1 MGSDGHLDFLFFAEN
16 GPDILCRVSP
26 GLIYTYVSQQ
36 CFTILGWRPEE
47 MVDRHYESFLH
58 PVDVA
63 VLRDVLRQIEED
75 GIYPAPPQ
83 LRHRSGT
90 GDWIWLEVA
99 GRVIHHEDGSIKD
112 RLIIMRDITE
122 RKAEELRLSE
132 LAMTDGLTGLLNR
145 RAFDEV
151 MDREWRRTLREGS
164 QTSLL
169 LMDVDHFKGFNDL
182 YGHQM
187 GDDCL
192 RAVAAA
198 VTQSC
203 GRPTDIVARYGGEEL
218 AVILPALDAG
228 GAAMVAERIRSAVEH
243 LDIVHDGNEECGSRV
258 TISIGVATALA
269 RHGGRLRMPESLLVA
284 ADAALYRAKHSG
296 RNRVATALL
305 MASKEMTAVR

>member
-1 MGSDGHLDFLFFAEN
+1 MGSDSHLDFLFFAEN
-16 GPDILCRVSP
+16 GPDILCRVNP
-26 GLIYTYVSQQ
+26 ALIYTYVSQQ
-36 CFTILGWRPEE
+36 CFTILGWTPED
-47 MVDRHYESFLH
+47 MVGRHYESFLH
-58 PVDVA
+58 PDDVS
-63 VLRDVLRQIEED
+63 VLRDVLRQIEEE

-83 LRHRSGT
+83 LRHRSST
-90 GDWIWLEVA
+90 GDWIWLEVG
-99 GRVIHHEDGSIKD
+99 GRIIYNPDGSMRD

-145 RAFDEV
+145 RAFDEI

-192 RAVAAA
+192 RAIAAA
-198 VTQSC
+198 VSETC
-203 GRPTDIVARYGGEEL
+203 GRSTDAVARYGGEEL
-218 AVILPALDAG
+218 AVILPALDAA
-228 GAAMVAERIRSAVEH
+228 GAASLAERIRSAVEH
-243 LDIVHDGNEECGSRV
+243 LDIVHNGNEDGGSRV
-258 TISIGVATALA
+258 TISVGVATALA

-296 RNRVATALL
+296 RNRVATSLL
-305 MASKEMTAVR
+305 MASKEMAAVR